1 MTQHQISDQATDRI
15 LLDPTSE
22 LSPVQRPSLSRR
34 PSLEGATIGLLD
46 ISKRRGDVFL
56 DRIDALLRDRGLTI
70 RRYRKPRFS
79 RLAPVELQQQI
90 QAECD
95 VVIEGLAD

>member
-1 MTQHQISDQATDRI
+1 VTDDQI
-15 LLDPTSE
+15 LLDPTAE
-22 LSPVQRPSLSRR
+22 LAPVQRPRR
-34 PSLEGATIGLLD
+34 PRPASIEGLTIGLLD

-56 DRIDALLRDRGLTI
+56 DRLDDLLRDRGVNV

-79 RLAPVELQQQI
+79 APAPVGLRQQI

-95 VVIEGLAD
+95 LVVEALAD

>member
-1 MTQHQISDQATDRI
+1 MSEQV

-22 LSPVQRPSLSRR
+22 LSPTERPRRARPASVEGQRV
-34 PSLEGATIGLLD
+34 GLLD

-56 DRIDALLRDRGLTI
+56 DRIEELLQARGLEV

-79 RLAPVELQQQI
+79 ILAPAELKQQI
-90 QAECD
+90 RKECD
-95 VVIEGLAD
+95 LVIEALAD

>member
-1 MTQHQISDQATDRI
+1 MTTQV

-22 LSPVQRPSLSRR
+22 LSPTERPRRQRPET
-34 PSLEGATIGLLD
+34 LEGLRVGLLD

-56 DRIDALLRDRGLTI
+56 NRIEELLQTRGFEV

-79 RLAPVELQQQI
+79 ILAPSELKQQMRK
-90 QAECD
+90 ECD
-95 VVIEGLAD
+95 LVIEALAD

>member
-1 MTQHQISDQATDRI
+1 MSEHTRVPGVV

-22 LSPVQRPSLSRR
+22 LSPTERPRRARPS
-34 PSLEGATIGLLD
+34 SLTGLRVGLLD

-56 DRIDALLRDRGLTI
+56 DRVEERLHARGLEV

-79 RLAPVELQQQI
+79 ILAPGELKQQI
-90 QAECD
+90 RKECD
-95 VVIEGLAD
+95 LVIEALAD

>member
-1 MTQHQISDQATDRI
+1 MNDTQV

-22 LSPVQRPSLSRR
+22 LSPVERPRRQRPSSMDGLR
-34 PSLEGATIGLLD
+34 IGLLD

-56 DRIDALLRDRGLTI
+56 NRLEELLRKRGLAV

-79 RLAPVELQQQI
+79 ILAPTELTQQI
-90 QAECD
+90 RKECD
-95 VVIEGLAD
+95 LVIEALAD